1 VINKQVITD
10 EDLVKQFAEKAL
22 EEPAKEIKTET
33 PTDLI
38 VALPGGFITQ
48 EGSLIKQAKVREL
61 TGVDEEIIARSES
74 EAKALQVILQR
85 GLEEIGDKRPS
96 ENDLDSLLAGDRDAI
111 LLGIRKATF
120 GRTVEYKI
128 NGCNSCSEPQS
139 FEIDLDADVKNKEL
153 EDPYE
158 RTWEIELK
166 NGKAIVALPN
176 GLVQKKLGQN
186 VLSKTMA
193 ELNTIL
199 LSGCVISIN
208 GIPTVNT
215 QDVLNLGMADREKI
229 ATELLEKNPGPR
241 LMEVSKACKAC
252 GKDINVPLSLAAL
265 FRI

>member
-1 VINKQVITD
+1 VVNKQVITD
-10 EDLVKQFAEKAL
+10 EELVKQFAEKAL

-48 EGSLIKQAKVREL
+48 EGSLIKKAKVREL
-61 TGVDEEIIARSES
+61 TGIDEEIIARSET

-85 GLEEIGDKRPS
+85 GLEELGDKRPS

-120 GRTVEYKI
+120 GKNVDYKVI
-128 NGCNSCSEPQS
+128 CNYCSEEQS
-139 FEIDLDADVKNKEL
+139 LIIDLNLDVKVKEL

-158 RTWEIELK
+158 RVWEVEIK
-166 NGKAIVALPN
+166 TGKAVLAFPN
-176 GLVQKKLGQN
+176 GLVQKKLSNG
-186 VLSKTMA
+186 VTSKTMA

-199 LSGCVISIN
+199 LAGCVLSIN
-208 GIPTVNT
+208 EVSVTGP
-215 QDVLNLGMADREKI
+215 QDVLNLGMSDRETI
-229 ATELLEKNPGPR
+229 AMALLEKNPGPR